1 MAAAYEVLCMGVGPA
16 GLGVGD
22 RLRPADDLDLNITS
36 ALDAQSAG
44 QLLSESD
51 RWDLILCQASAF
63 YELGIDRALE
73 QHGAA
78 LNASL
83 ILIRAPSSQ
92 LSPAEG
98 AARGAADVVTQGDCE
113 HLHVVIGRELATCHA
128 RRAAAASLGRALPK
142 TLAFGLGS
150 AEAERRE
157 AQAASSAEQDSE
169 SAEREASAMEDQ
181 RIKTLIEGGGL
192 TLEYQPIVP
201 LRHNGSKAAKF
212 ETLLRLR
219 DTNGELLQ
227 PRQFFPVASR
237 NQWLG
242 RLDVWVFRRALS
254 VLTRIQAENSQAT
267 ALFVNLSDE
276 ALAAKKSADTIV
288 ETISSA
294 KIADGTLTV
303 EVSRKILQ
311 EGGERLQQLRDALQA
326 HGHGLLMERYGLN
339 DAELLRAN
347 LQWVTHVKLD
357 YAIIQAIAGGPS
369 EQKAAKEAV
378 ALARDAD
385 IKTIAL
391 AVENAELLPNLYAL
405 GIDYVQ
411 GNFVSLPH
419 EELVYPD
426 VFHN

>member
-1 MAAAYEVLCMGVGPA
+1 MSAAFEVLCIGVGPA

-22 RLRPADDLDLNITS
+22 RLRPADDVELSLTM

-44 QLLSESD
+44 QLLNDSE
-51 RWDLILCQASAF
+51 RWDLVICQASAF
-63 YELGIDRALE
+63 YELGID
-73 QHGAA
+73 AA
-78 LNASL
+78 LTACGDALGASL

-92 LSPAEG
+92 LSAAEG
-98 AARGAADVVTQGDCE
+98 AARGACDVVTQGDCE
-113 HLHVVIGRELATCHA
+113 HLKTVIGRELAACEA
-128 RRAAAASLGRALPK
+128 RKAAAASLGRILPK
-142 TLAFGLGS
+142 TFAFGRGS
-150 AEAERRE
+150 AEARRRGE
-157 AQAASSAEQDSE
+157 PTAGGGEQTAE
-169 SAEREASAMEDQ
+169 SAESERASMEDQ

-227 PRQFFPVASR
+227 PRQFFPIASR

-254 VLTRIQAENSQAT
+254 VLSRIQAENSSET

-276 ALAAKKSADTIV
+276 ALTTKKSA
-288 ETISSA
+288 ETIIETIGTA

-303 EVSRKILQ
+303 EVSRKVLA
-311 EGGERLQQLRDALQA
+311 ESGERLNHLRDVLQQ
-326 HGHGLLMERYGLN
+326 HGHGLLMERYGLD
-339 DAELLRAN
+339 DAELLESNRPW
-347 LQWVTHVKLD
+347 LTHVKLD
-357 YAIIQAIAGGPS
+357 GGIIKAIAGGPS
-369 EQKAAKEAV
+369 EQKTAKAAV
-378 ALARDAD
+378 AVARDAD

>member
-1 MAAAYEVLCMGVGPA
+1 MSAAFEVLCIGVGPA

-22 RLRPADDLDLNITS
+22 RLRPADDIELSLTT

-44 QLLSESD
+44 KLLNDSE
-51 RWDLILCQASAF
+51 RWDLVICQASAF
-63 YELGIDRALE
+63 YELEID
-73 QHGAA
+73 AA
-78 LNASL
+78 LTACGDALGASL

-98 AARGAADVVTQGDCE
+98 AARGASDVVTQGDCE
-113 HLHVVIGRELATCHA
+113 HLKTVIGRELAACEA
-128 RRAAAASLGRALPK
+128 RKAAAASLGRIMPK
-142 TLAFGLGS
+142 TFAFGRGS
-150 AEAERRE
+150 AEARRRNE
-157 AQAASSAEQDSE
+157 PTGAGEQTAE
-169 SAEREASAMEDQ
+169 SAETEKASMEDQ

-227 PRQFFPVASR
+227 PRQFFPIASR

-254 VLTRIQAENSQAT
+254 VLARIQAENSSDT

-276 ALAAKKSADTIV
+276 ALTTSKSA
-288 ETISSA
+288 ETIIETIGSA

-303 EVSRKILQ
+303 EVSRKVLT
-311 EGGERLQQLRDALQA
+311 EGGERLDHLRDMLQK
-326 HGHGLLMERYGLN
+326 HGHGLLMERYGLD
-339 DAELLRAN
+339 DAELLDSSR
-347 LQWVTHVKLD
+347 QWLTHVKLD
-357 YAIIQAIAGGPS
+357 GGIIKAIAGGPS
-369 EQKAAKEAV
+369 EQKAAKAAV
-378 ALARDAD
+378 AAARDAD

-411 GNFVSLPH
+411 GNFVSIPH